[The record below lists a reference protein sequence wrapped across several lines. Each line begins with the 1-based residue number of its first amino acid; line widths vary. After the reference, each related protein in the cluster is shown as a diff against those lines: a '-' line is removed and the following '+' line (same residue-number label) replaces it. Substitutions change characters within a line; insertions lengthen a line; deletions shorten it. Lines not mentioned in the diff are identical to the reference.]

1 MFTGPIL
8 LFLFFLSIFFR
19 LFDFDPFRNSG
30 RVKVYAE
37 FESLRV
43 GKTTTLIYGIILK
56 EINIKKIKFISHL
69 KKKPIEHNQLLLF
82 PDIKTKN

>member
-1 MFTGPIL
+1 VFTGPIL
-8 LFLFFLSIFFR
+8 LFVFFFFCLSIFFR

-43 GKTTTLIYGIILK
+43 GKTTILDG
-56 EINIKKIKFISHL
+56 KFCGTESNNSYL
-69 KKKPIEHNQLLLF
+69 WDYFKGDKY
-82 PDIKTKN
+82 